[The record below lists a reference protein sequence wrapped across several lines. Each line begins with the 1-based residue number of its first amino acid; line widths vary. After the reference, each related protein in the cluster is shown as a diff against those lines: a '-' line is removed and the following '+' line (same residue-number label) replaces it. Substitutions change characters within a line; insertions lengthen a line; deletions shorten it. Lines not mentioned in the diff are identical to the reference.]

1 MKNNRNIGI
10 LYALSLFQGMVF
22 YGPIATLYRQAA
34 GISILQITIIES
46 ISLALCV
53 GLELPM
59 GILADKI
66 GYRKTMIGCCFL
78 YFISKIIFWKA
89 VGFSGFLA
97 ERVLL
102 AIVCAGLSGC
112 DVSLLYL
119 SCSEGKS
126 QRVFGIYTN
135 FGTLGLMFASIVYST
150 AVKDSFRLAGF
161 LTVVSYGISA
171 FLALG
176 LRDVPRRGEVRAAST
191 AEFRD
196 LLLKLLMDRRFFAAL
211 IGIAFFSETH
221 QMITV
226 FLNQLQ
232 YVKSGIS
239 PSAMGYI
246 YFLITLTGLVGVFSA
261 GITDKAGVRRI
272 AALLYAGAVGSC
284 ILLAFTDNAV
294 LSILGIL
301 ILRVSF
307 SLFVPLQTELQNREV
322 TTANRATALS
332 INALLMES
340 VSVFTSL
347 VFGAVSDV
355 SLSGAMLFGAGLCA
369 SGYLMFGG
377 WLKKRNEQG
386 IPGRSRAGG
395 RNES

>member
-89 VGFSGFLA
+89 AGFSGFLA

-135 FGTLGLMFASIVYST
+135 FGTLGLLFASVVYST
-150 AVKDSFRLAGF
+150 AVKDSFRFAGF

-171 FLALG
+171 LLALG
-176 LRDVPRRGEVRAAST
+176 LRDVPRRGEARAGST

-196 LLLKLLMDRRFFAAL
+196 LLLKLLTDRRFFAAL

-246 YFLITLTGLVGVFSA
+246 YFLITLAGLVGVFSA

-307 SLFVPLQTELQNREV
+307 SLFVPLQTEIQNREV

-332 INALLMES
+332 INALLMAADKNCA
-340 VSVFTSL
+340 VQPLQIPPSL
-347 VFGAVSDV
+347 HFEVKHKEVYRRKNRGTR
-355 SLSGAMLFGAGLCA
+355 
-369 SGYLMFGG
+369 
-377 WLKKRNEQG
+377 K
-386 IPGRSRAGG
+386 II
-395 RNES
+395 